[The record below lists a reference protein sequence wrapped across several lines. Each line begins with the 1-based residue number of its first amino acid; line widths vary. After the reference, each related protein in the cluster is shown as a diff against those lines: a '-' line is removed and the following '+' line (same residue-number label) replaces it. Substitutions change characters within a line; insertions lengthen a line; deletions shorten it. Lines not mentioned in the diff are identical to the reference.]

1 MQRTILHGVFAGAL
15 AGLLLAGILFVDY
28 SPGGNLAQVARWFG
42 LGGGSGSQLA
52 GALLLVI
59 VGALFGGVLAL
70 LTARWADAL
79 TQFVLTGVLMGLLWW
94 AILVLLLG
102 IGLQK
107 TRMNPYEMLY
117 WLTVS
122 LFYGLSLGSLFGQ
135 LQIRKMDHEQRT
147 I

>member
-1 MQRTILHGVFAGAL
+1 MQRTILHGVSAGAL

-42 LGGGSGSQLA
+42 LGGGSGSQLV
-52 GALLLVI
+52 GVLLLVI

-70 LTARWADAL
+70 LTSRWADSL
-79 TQFVLTGVLMGLLWW
+79 TQFVLTGTLMGLLWW

-107 TRMNPYEMLY
+107 TRMNPYGMLY
-117 WLTVS
+117 WLAVS